1 MPRYA
6 AMQPIRL
13 RLPAVLAAVLLAGC
27 SSTPSPLVSEPV
39 RTGADQSA
47 TVLQTLPPPASNRQ
61 YDPGIAPENEEKGRK
76 VGAVVTTKG
85 GQKTQKEKEEQER
98 TAVEKDQDRQRA
110 NQVRQQNA
118 DERTTTAQ

>member
-6 AMQPIRL
+6 AMTPIRL
-13 RLPAVLAAVLLAGC
+13 RFPAVLAAVLLAGC
-27 SSTPSPLVSEPV
+27 SSTPSPLVSEPQ

-61 YDPGIAPENEEKGRK
+61 YDPGIAPDNEEKGQK

-85 GQKTQKEKEEQER
+85 GQKTQKEKENEER
-98 TAVEKDQDRQRA
+98 AAVEKDLDRKRA
-110 NQVRQQNA
+110 DEVRQQNA
-118 DERTTTAQ
+118 DERKTIAQ

>member
-6 AMQPIRL
+6 AMPPIRL
-13 RLPAVLAAVLLAGC
+13 RFSAVFAAVLLAGC
-27 SSTPSPLVSEPV
+27 SSTPSPLVSEPQ
-39 RTGADQSA
+39 RTGVDQSA

-61 YDPGIAPENEEKGRK
+61 YDPGIAPDNEDKGQK

-85 GQKTQKEKEEQER
+85 GQKTQKEKDREAQA
-98 TAVEKDQDRQRA
+98 AVEKDLDRKRA
-110 NQVRQQNA
+110 DDARQQNA